1 MSLSAA
7 EQLLSVSD
15 SPSTGSTHSPTHMTV
30 PGDADECTTIKV
42 VPRTDCPGPSAGTS
56 DASPTS
62 SSEVVTTE
70 SADTN
75 LRTRVAGAA
84 PPPWLRTATAYSKL
98 PPGATDTLSGDTLA
112 TKSGE
117 PVTVTLIAAEQL
129 LSTSDSPSTG
139 STHSPTHITVPGDA
153 DESTVIEAGLLADSP
168 GPSAGTSDASPT
180 SSSDVV
186 TTESADMNVRTLV
199 PTAAAVP
206 WLRTAAAYSKLP
218 PGPTATLSGDTLA
231 TRSGELITVTTLIA
245 AEQLLSTSDSPST
258 GSTHSPTHMTV
269 PGDADERT
277 AKVAAQLS
285 DSSGSSA
292 DTSYASP
299 TSSSDVV
306 TTESA
311 DTNVRTRVAGAATS
325 PRLRT
330 ATAYSKLPPGA
341 TATLSGDTLAT
352 RSGEPVTVTLIA
364 AEQLFSTSDSPS
376 TGSTHSPTHMTVPGD
391 ADELTAKVAAQLS
404 DSSGPSAGTSYASPI
419 SSSDV
424 VTTES
429 SDTNVLAFVAGA
441 AAPPRLR
448 TATAYSKLPPGP
460 TATLSGDTLATRSG
474 EPVTVTAKLRLAVS
488 PPGSRAV
495 TVTMTVPGA
504 TG

>member
-1 MSLSAA
+1 MSAA
-7 EQLLSVSD
+7 EQLFSTSD

-30 PGDADECTTIKV
+30 PGDANESTTIKA
-42 VPRTDCPGPSAGTS
+42 VPSTDFPGPSAGTRDARPLISS
-56 DASPTS
+56 D
-62 SSEVVTTE
+62 VVTTE

-75 LRTRVAGAA
+75 VLTLVAGAA
-84 PPPWLRTATAYSKL
+84 APPWLRTATAYSKL
-98 PPGATDTLSGDTLA
+98 PPGTTATLSGDTLA
-112 TKSGE
+112 TRSGE

-129 LSTSDSPSTG
+129 F
-139 STHSPTHITVPGDA
+139 
-153 DESTVIEAGLLADSP
+153 
-168 GPSAGTSDASPT
+168 
-180 SSSDVV
+180 
-186 TTESADMNVRTLV
+186 
-199 PTAAAVP
+199 
-206 WLRTAAAYSKLP
+206 
-218 PGPTATLSGDTLA
+218 
-231 TRSGELITVTTLIA
+231 
-245 AEQLLSTSDSPST
+245 STSDSPST

-269 PGDADERT
+269 PGDADEST
-277 AKVAAQLS
+277 TIKAGQLS

-292 DTSYASP
+292 GTSYASP

-306 TTESA
+306 TTESS
-311 DTNVRTRVAGAATS
+311 DTNVLALVAGAAAP

-330 ATAYSKLPPGA
+330 AAAYSKLPPGA

-391 ADELTAKVAAQLS
+391 ADESTTIKAGQLS
-404 DSSGPSAGTSYASPI
+404 DSSGSSAGTSYASPT

-429 SDTNVLAFVAGA
+429 SDTNVLALVAGA

-448 TATAYSKLPPGP
+448 TAAAYSKLPPGA

-495 TVTMTVPGA
+495 TVTVAAPGA

>member
-75 LRTRVAGAA
+75 VRTRVAGAA

-98 PPGATDTLSGDTLA
+98 PPGPTATLSGDTLA

-139 STHSPTHITVPGDA
+139 STHSPTHMTVPGDVDA
-153 DESTVIEAGLLADSP
+153 STVIEAGLLADSP

-186 TTESADMNVRTLV
+186 TTESADTNVRILV

-218 PGPTATLSGDTLA
+218 PGATATLSGDTLA
-231 TRSGELITVTTLIA
+231 TKSGEPVTVTLSA
-245 AEQLLSTSDSPST
+245 AEQLLSTSDSLST

-269 PGDADERT
+269 PGDADEST
-277 AKVAAQLS
+277 VIKAAQLS
-285 DSSGSSA
+285 DSSGPSA

-311 DTNVRTRVAGAATS
+311 DTNVLALVAGAAAA

-330 ATAYSKLPPGA
+330 ATAYSKP
-341 TATLSGDTLAT
+341 
-352 RSGEPVTVTLIA
+352 
-364 AEQLFSTSDSPS
+364 
-376 TGSTHSPTHMTVPGD
+376 
-391 ADELTAKVAAQLS
+391 
-404 DSSGPSAGTSYASPI
+404 
-419 SSSDV
+419 
-424 VTTES
+424 
-429 SDTNVLAFVAGA
+429 
-441 AAPPRLR
+441 
-448 TATAYSKLPPGP
+448 PPGP
-460 TATLSGDTLATRSG
+460 TATLSGDTLATKSAKSG

>member
-30 PGDADECTTIKV
+30 PGDADESTTLKV

-75 LRTRVAGAA
+75 VLTRVAGAA

-98 PPGATDTLSGDTLA
+98 PPGPTATLSGDTLA
-112 TKSGE
+112 TKSGD

-139 STHSPTHITVPGDA
+139 STQSPSHTTVPGDIN
-153 DESTVIEAGLLADSP
+153 EPTVIKAGLLADSP

-186 TTESADMNVRTLV
+186 TTESADTNVRILV

-231 TRSGELITVTTLIA
+231 TRSGE
-245 AEQLLSTSDSPST
+245 P
-258 GSTHSPTHMTV
+258 
-269 PGDADERT
+269 
-277 AKVAAQLS
+277 
-285 DSSGSSA
+285 
-292 DTSYASP
+292 
-299 TSSSDVV
+299 
-306 TTESA
+306 
-311 DTNVRTRVAGAATS
+311 
-325 PRLRT
+325 
-330 ATAYSKLPPGA
+330 
-341 TATLSGDTLAT
+341 
-352 RSGEPVTVTLIA
+352 
-364 AEQLFSTSDSPS
+364 
-376 TGSTHSPTHMTVPGD
+376 
-391 ADELTAKVAAQLS
+391 
-404 DSSGPSAGTSYASPI
+404 
-419 SSSDV
+419 
-424 VTTES
+424 
-429 SDTNVLAFVAGA
+429 
-441 AAPPRLR
+441 
-448 TATAYSKLPPGP
+448 
-460 TATLSGDTLATRSG
+460 
-474 EPVTVTAKLRLAVS
+474 PVTVTAKLRLAVS